1 MFLVTFVVGE
11 ADACNGN
18 TEQGGWYVNK
28 LQ

>member
-1 MFLVTFVVGE
+1 MFLITFVVGE
-11 ADACNGN
+11 ADACNGD